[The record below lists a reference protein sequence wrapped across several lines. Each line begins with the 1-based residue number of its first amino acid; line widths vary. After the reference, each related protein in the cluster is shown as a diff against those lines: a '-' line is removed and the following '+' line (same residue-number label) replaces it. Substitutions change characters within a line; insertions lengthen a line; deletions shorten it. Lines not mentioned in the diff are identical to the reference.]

1 MKTITFYDY
10 KQSLFFY
17 QRLVKSQFKIRSKK
31 HQVHTIQQ
39 NKVVLSW
46 EDDKRMLLPGNTDTL
61 PWGYNSK
68 HKHWCLQLWIPL
80 EYSYIVS
87 VKIIL
92 DVLLEVGHVVQDHI
106 SSDKPQNIKAGWCSE
121 DDSHRR
127 TEVQKLQKRRQW
139 KGIKWLEKDKEGE
152 LKRTKNRKEG
162 KQKRRKVVKVNKCK
176 FLIKIYYIF
185 CMWCIQV

>member
-68 HKHWCLQLWIPL
+68 HKH
-80 EYSYIVS
+80 
-87 VKIIL
+87 
-92 DVLLEVGHVVQDHI
+92 
-106 SSDKPQNIKAGWCSE
+106 
-121 DDSHRR
+121 
-127 TEVQKLQKRRQW
+127 
-139 KGIKWLEKDKEGE
+139 
-152 LKRTKNRKEG
+152 
-162 KQKRRKVVKVNKCK
+162 
-176 FLIKIYYIF
+176 
-185 CMWCIQV
+185 